1 MVKKT
6 NLTDKIVIGI
16 IVFNMISFALGFTF
30 YDMMTG
36 QTLSYNIAIINFF
49 YIIIGIPLSTFA
61 GVVMNITSSVW
72 KSKLKIGFKLNIWL
86 FVILLLFFP
95 VWHHFLWQALLS
107 L

>member
-30 YDMMTG
+30 YDVMTG
-36 QTLSYNIAIINFF
+36 QMLLFDIAIINFF

-72 KSKLKIGFKLNIWL
+72 KSKLKIGFKLNIWM
-86 FVILLLFFP
+86 FIILLLFLP
-95 VWHHFLWQALLS
+95 AWQHFLWQALLS
-107 L
+107 V